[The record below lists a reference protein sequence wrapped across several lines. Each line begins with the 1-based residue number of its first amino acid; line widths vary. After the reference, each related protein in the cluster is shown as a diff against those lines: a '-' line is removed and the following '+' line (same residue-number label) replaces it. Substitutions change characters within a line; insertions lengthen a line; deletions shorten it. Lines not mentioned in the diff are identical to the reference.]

1 MMLVAVSVV
10 QSLTVIGAA
19 IYHPHASADRIFQLN
34 KSAIDRQKP
43 EAQIRD

>member
-1 MMLVAVSVV
+1 MMPVPVSVA

-19 IYHPHASADRIFQLN
+19 LYHPHTSADRIFQPN